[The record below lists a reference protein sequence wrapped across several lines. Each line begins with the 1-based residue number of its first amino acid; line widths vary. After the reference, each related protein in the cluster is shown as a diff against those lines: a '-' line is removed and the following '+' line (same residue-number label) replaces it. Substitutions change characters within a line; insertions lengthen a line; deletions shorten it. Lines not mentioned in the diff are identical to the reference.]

1 MTKPVPMSVRQ
12 LSATL
17 CAASPSSSA
26 LFAISA
32 QVASRPGARRVH
44 RATGFRNGLGER
56 DCYDHCA
63 STGYSTSKETVLSDR
78 VIGILGS
85 GDMGS
90 AVAAAFVGQ
99 GYRVVT
105 SLAGRSGLSRK
116 LAAAAN
122 VENLGSLDE
131 VLANADIF
139 LSILP
144 PSAAIEFAR
153 DAAVRATKQGR
164 RLIYADCNAVS
175 PETVT
180 AIERLFK
187 PGPADFL
194 DIGIVGPAPRPGT
207 QSPTR
212 FYVAGAVRAEL
223 LDLDVPE
230 IAMRDMGV
238 EIGRASAIKMTYA
251 AMNKGTDALWTAVL
265 MAAERLGV
273 RAELMREFEVSQ
285 ADEARRMARRIPFNA
300 ATAERFTGEMRE
312 IAATF
317 AAAGVTDNFHRGAEW
332 VFARLAQS
340 SLARESRATLPAERS
355 LDEAI
360 GEFVKTLDS
369 ATSVPCP

>member
-1 MTKPVPMSVRQ
+1 
-12 LSATL
+12 
-17 CAASPSSSA
+17 
-26 LFAISA
+26 
-32 QVASRPGARRVH
+32 
-44 RATGFRNGLGER
+44 
-56 DCYDHCA
+56 
-63 STGYSTSKETVLSDR
+63 
-78 VIGILGS
+78 
-85 GDMGS
+85 
-90 AVAAAFVGQ
+90 
-99 GYRVVT
+99 
-105 SLAGRSGLSRK
+105 
-116 LAAAAN
+116 
-122 VENLGSLDE
+122 
-131 VLANADIF
+131 
-139 LSILP
+139 LP